1 MTAALEI
8 SRMTVADIPVVL
20 QIQEACQLS
29 PWDNNSYRKA
39 LKDPDFILY
48 IAKFEEIPIGFSAS
62 RLITSENSIEL
73 LNIGVSPP
81 HQKKLIGEGLLLQL
95 FSAIKGRADRVFLE
109 VRAGNERAIAFYK
122 KYGFYPTGVRKN
134 YYSDPLENAILMEKR
149 LD

>member
-1 MTAALEI
+1 MTPDLSI
-8 SRMTVADIPVVL
+8 SLMTVADIPAVL

-48 IAKFEEIPIGFSAS
+48 TAKIAENPVGFTAS

-73 LNIGVSPP
+73 LNIGVLPP
-81 HQKKLIGEGLLLQL
+81 HQKKLIGEGLILQL
-95 FSAIKGRADRVFLE
+95 FSVISGRADRVFLE
-109 VRAGNERAIAFYK
+109 VRAGNEQAIAFYK
-122 KYGFYPTGVRKN
+122 KYGFYPIGVRKN
-134 YYSDPLENAILMEKR
+134 YYPDPLENAILMEKR

>member
-1 MTAALEI
+1 MIPPLTI
-8 SRMTVADIPVVL
+8 SPMTVADIPAVL

-39 LKDPDFILY
+39 LKDPDFMLY
-48 IAKFEEIPIGFSAS
+48 TAKIADNPIGFTAS

-81 HQKKLIGEGLLLQL
+81 HQKRAIGEGLLLQL
-95 FSAIKGRADRVFLE
+95 FSDIKGRADRIFLE
-109 VRAGNERAIAFYK
+109 VRAGNSVAIAFYK
-122 KYGFYPTGVRKN
+122 KYGFYPIGVRKN
-134 YYSDPLENAILMEKR
+134 YYSGPLENALLMEKR